1 MSAIQST
8 RHAIPRLAQ
17 PTRYFSQPLS
27 RRRFATK
34 MGAPII
40 LCGKTEQIGRGV
52 IAGLK
57 PEYEVI
63 HFVMSPESGAAQI
76 PAILRGDPSPPPPSD
91 SALGS
96 GDYSRAPVAVV
107 LGAAF
112 DDAGTELMMRAA
124 QGTRPVPWLRVDRA
138 KPAPPPGPGY
148 GEAVVARAKALLARL
163 EREGKMR
170 EEKVHWF

>member
-17 PTRYFSQPLS
+17 PTRCLLRPPS

-34 MGAPII
+34 MGTPII

-63 HFVMSPESGAAQI
+63 HFIMSPESGAAQI
-76 PAILRGDPSPPPPSD
+76 PRDPARGPVAPPAD

-96 GDYSRAPVAVV
+96 G
-107 LGAAF
+107 
-112 DDAGTELMMRAA
+112 
-124 QGTRPVPWLRVDRA
+124 
-138 KPAPPPGPGY
+138 
-148 GEAVVARAKALLARL
+148 
-163 EREGKMR
+163 
-170 EEKVHWF
+170 